1 MLSRRYLAAAVLA
14 TGLVTAAVPAF
25 AATPTPTP
33 TPTNSPTAA
42 PSQSPA
48 PAASTSTA
56 GAVPEK
62 VILLP
67 GGKRCVIT
75 VDETGKRAIVAK
87 GSAQMSAVDRAE
99 CEKLL
104 SVRLTKP
111 YPKGA
116 PQTGGGGMAAEVS
129 SWR

>member
-25 AATPTPTP
+25 AASPN
-33 TPTNSPTAA
+33 PTNPANPTAA
-42 PSQSPA
+42 APSRSAA
-48 PAASTSTA
+48 PANPTSTT
-56 GAVPEK
+56 GAAPEK
-62 VILLP
+62 VIKLP
-67 GGKRCVIT
+67 DGNRCVIT
-75 VDETGKRAIVAK
+75 VDKSGKPTIVPK
-87 GSAQMSAVDRAE
+87 GRAQMSAVDRAE
-99 CEKLL
+99 CEKLM